1 MNEERKY
8 ATTTTQLEFHASG
21 FVTKVGGR
29 WTETTLQEFSNIFEC
44 SPPDTIGRS
53 ATYRAR
59 VSKRAISRR
68 RISLERMQRAAV
80 LQ

>member
-1 MNEERKY
+1 MKNGKY

-29 WTETTLQEFSNIFEC
+29 WTETTLQEFRIFL
-44 SPPDTIGRS
+44 S
-53 ATYRAR
+53 ARRLTPSDDQLLASAR

-68 RISLERMQRAAV
+68 QISLERMQRAAV